1 MKPDIETLNVD
12 LSPTQARP
20 STPVLELTPRE
31 DIPSRAY
38 TRPRMPR
45 LNWESL
51 AVIAADAVLWFLIAL
66 AILMI
71 ASPELLAGVLEWAGE
86 VLP

>member
-12 LSPTQARP
+12 LSPKQAQP
-20 STPVLELTPRE
+20 APQALELTPRE
-31 DIPSRAY
+31 DIPSRAF
-38 TRPRMPR
+38 TRPRVPR
-45 LNWESL
+45 MNWEAL

-71 ASPELLAGVLEWAGE
+71 ASPELLAGVMEWVGDL
-86 VLP
+86 VP